1 MFYDA
6 YSVLQMTNEYCGYM
20 NYVRYTYRLLVHSYM
35 TNSFTIKPFNSS
47 YAFQQ
52 SIDTRI

>member
-1 MFYDA
+1 MCDIHI
-6 YSVLQMTNEYCGYM
+6 
-20 NYVRYTYRLLVHSYM
+20 LVHSYM
-35 TNSFTIKPFNSS
+35 TNIFTIKPFNLS